1 MRHRV
6 TIVQFFDT
14 ISKINYY
21 CITESVVKN
30 NKMLKPMS
38 FLTLF
43 YSMLFVNHKII
54 DFLYLKTIE
63 VKDRAKRSIDC
74 YTRIIVD
81 SMLLLP

>member
-1 MRHRV
+1 MRCRI
-6 TIVQFFDT
+6 TKDQFFDT
-14 ISKINYY
+14 ISKLNDYY
-21 CITESVVKN
+21 ITKSAIKN
-30 NKMLKPMS
+30 NRMLKPVS

>member
-1 MRHRV
+1 MRRRI
-6 TIVQFFDT
+6 TKNQFFDT
-14 ISKINYY
+14 ISKLNDYYITKNAIKNY
-21 CITESVVKN
+21 
-30 NKMLKPMS
+30 KMLKPVS

-63 VKDRAKRSIDC
+63 IKDRAKESIDC

-81 SMLLLP
+81 SLLLLP